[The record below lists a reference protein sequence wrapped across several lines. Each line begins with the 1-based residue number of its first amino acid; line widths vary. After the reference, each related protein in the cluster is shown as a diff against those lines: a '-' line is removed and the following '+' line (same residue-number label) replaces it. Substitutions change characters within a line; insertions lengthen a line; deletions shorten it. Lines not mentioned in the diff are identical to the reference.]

1 MHLRE
6 VMDDDKKQEV
16 KKIKLNGSDAT
27 EQDLDRIR
35 EDKSKKLVETQPGE
49 YIELQRLRG

>member
-35 EDKSKKLVETQPGE
+35 EDKSKKLVETQPG
-49 YIELQRLRG
+49 